1 MITESEL
8 YWILKLDD
16 IRNLLIGCTIVLG
29 FTSVVLIIMTI
40 TQFFDDFLCDYDDWR
55 RSKVARLSVYA
66 ALIVVVTALTLLPST
81 KQMAAIKVLPAIVNS
96 EAAKNVSSDVKE
108 LYKLGVDALKEKL
121 TDTNNN
127 KEK

>member
-29 FTSVVLIIMTI
+29 FTSVVLIIMTVS
-40 TQFFDDFLCDYDDWR
+40 QFFDDCLCDYDDWR

-66 ALIVVVTALTLLPST
+66 ALIVCSFAAPRGSGQPFGASINPAPRALR
-81 KQMAAIKVLPAIVNS
+81 
-96 EAAKNVSSDVKE
+96 
-108 LYKLGVDALKEKL
+108 
-121 TDTNNN
+121 
-127 KEK
+127 